1 MAFITSLL
9 ALAAIFVVL
18 ATLTTAF
25 VETIHGLTKQRV
37 KGLEQLVGAMFDNL
51 FVAEKSV
58 KSNRALFVKEMT
70 TNPAAAI
77 GDANKL
83 PLIGTS
89 NSGKLDWLDLRRF
102 VQQIANTEIGNA
114 LAQNQATLQQ
124 RLTEIAAN
132 FERYAEGMTALF
144 QRRAGIYAGLAGVG
158 LAAFMNVDG
167 ALLADRLFND
177 AGLAQ
182 KVVVALPPER
192 LEQLMADEAA
202 FRAQCVDGTPEQ
214 KTECVAE
221 KLSQKTVEA
230 GQAELEGLGLPIGKS
245 YFPYCEGAT
254 PEAAAA
260 LDPRCQIAAAPGSD
274 GSTVVTVAE
283 NLVKHPELGL
293 SWLLSIAVTG
303 ALIGLGAPFWFN
315 LYKSIA
321 SFAPVAGTAS
331 QVGRAIGLKNDK
343 DGAEP
348 LTPAPRKDNPLTPED
363 LVTIFKLARA
373 K

>member
-37 KGLEQLVGAMFDNL
+37 KGLEQLAGAMFDNL
-51 FVAEKSV
+51 FLAEKNA
-58 KSNRALFVKEMT
+58 KSNRALFVREMT

-77 GDANKL
+77 SDPNKL
-83 PLIGTS
+83 PLIGTL
-89 NSGKLDWLDLRRF
+89 NSGKFDWLDLRRF
-102 VQQIANTEIGNA
+102 VQQLANTEIGDA
-114 LAQNQATLQQ
+114 LANNQKTLER

-144 QRRAGIYAGLAGVG
+144 QRRAGIYAGIAGVG

-182 KVVVALPPER
+182 KVVVALPPDK
-192 LEQLMADEAA
+192 L
-202 FRAQCVDGTPEQ
+202 
-214 KTECVAE
+214 E
-221 KLSQKTVEA
+221 KLIADQETFRKECGGDNAGTEKCRELAARTLEV
-230 GQAELEGLGLPIGKS
+230 GQADLEGLGLPIGKS

-254 PEAAAA
+254 PAAASA
-260 LDPRCQIAAAPGSD
+260 LDPRCQVAAKPGTGD
-274 GSTVVTVAE
+274 STIVKAVS
-283 NLVKHPELGL
+283 NLASHPELGL
-293 SWLLSIAVTG
+293 SWLLSILVTG

-321 SFAPVAGTAS
+321 SFAPVAGAAG

-343 DGAEP
+343 EGTEP
-348 LTPAPRKDNPLTPED
+348 LTPAPRKDSPLTPED